1 MKTNRMLDII
11 ILLLEGKELSAQELA
26 EKFNVTEKTIYRDID
41 FIREA
46 GIPIVGKRGVKG
58 GFKVEDKDLLRDKK
72 ITLKEQH
79 KLMKLLKNQDR
90 IPEDQL
96 DEIMDSIENLFK
108 NDRINWIE
116 PEFNDPKTNEIFL
129 KAKDAIINQ
138 KLVSLETFKNNREL
152 RKNNVQLHR
161 LYIKEDGLYLR
172 FYSIDNQNCT
182 DIYFNKIRNI
192 NLLEES
198 FDKNDNQKRN
208 TIIYKEGH
216 DKI

>member
-11 ILLLEGKELSAQELA
+11 ILLLEGNELSAQELA

-46 GIPIVGKRGVKG
+46 GIPIVGKRGVNG

-90 IPEDQL
+90 IPEEQL
-96 DEIMDSIENLFK
+96 DKIMNSIENLFRD
-108 NDRINWIE
+108 DRINWIE
-116 PEFNDPKTNEIFL
+116 LEFEDTKMNENFL

-138 KLVSLETFKNNREL
+138 RLIILKYKSKENVLKVIEAQLYKISL
-152 RKNNVQLHR
+152 RKNGCYLVFQNVS
-161 LYIKEDGLYLR
+161 ED
-172 FYSIDNQNCT
+172 
-182 DIYFNKIRNI
+182 
-192 NLLEES
+192 
-198 FDKNDNQKRN
+198 KRN
-208 TIIYKEGH
+208 EVLFEYIVGIE
-216 DKI
+216 IL